1 MSGAEPWMGSYSPE
15 VGLNPG
21 EDGMEGAP
29 ASDADGR
36 RPRDPGM
43 TLDSSDRLYH
53 LTVSNLQSRQGGWY
67 LHITEQIFGQ
77 DDTVQFSWV
86 GYDQH
91 SG

>member
-1 MSGAEPWMGSYSPE
+1 MGSYSPE

-43 TLDSSDRLYH
+43 TLDSSDKLCH
-53 LTVSNLQSRQGGWY
+53 LTVSNLQSRQGDGTY
-67 LHITEQIFGQ
+67 ISPNKFSVKMTPFSFLGL
-77 DDTVQFSWV
+77 DTINIAAESTRW
-86 GYDQH
+86 
-91 SG
+91 